1 MTLKSILIKHLLLA
15 FLLIP
20 VELLGQQSEFPYSL
34 KKSDFIISGVGLSTK
49 LYANYREN
57 NQELMSYEELISLD
71 KSDINCFDRGT
82 VYNWN
87 PDLNDISEWTRAAVI
102 VPPVILLLNE
112 GLKKEWGNAAT
123 YGTMYLEVALLTIGI
138 TDLTKS
144 LALRKRPYLY
154 NPDLSLADK
163 EDMIENNVY
172 DSFFSG
178 HTSSAFAAAVFFSKT
193 YSDIYGNTTLSKV
206 IWGTSLAL
214 ASTTGYLRY
223 QSGQHYPTD
232 ILAGALV
239 GSAIGY
245 LVPVL
250 HKNISKT
257 KSLSYQITGHS
268 LSLTYTF

>member
-1 MTLKSILIKHLLLA
+1 LLLFFFLIPSIL
-15 FLLIP
+15 F
-20 VELLGQQSEFPYSL
+20 GQQNDFPYSL
-34 KKSDFIISGVGLSTK
+34 KKSDFIIGGVALSTK
-49 LYANYREN
+49 LLANYQEN
-57 NQELMSYEELISLD
+57 KQDLMSYEELVSLD
-71 KSDINCFDRGT
+71 KSEINGFDRGA

-87 PDLNDISEWTRAAVI
+87 PDLNDLSEWTRAAVI

-112 GLKKEWGNAAT
+112 GFKNEWGNAAT
-123 YGTMYLEVALLTIGI
+123 YGTMYMEVALLTIGI

-144 LALRKRPYLY
+144 LAQRKRPYLY
-154 NPDLSLADK
+154 NPDISLADK
-163 EDMIENNVY
+163 QKMIENNVY

-193 YSDIYGNTTLSKV
+193 YSDIYRNTTLSKV

-245 LVPVL
+245 LIPVL
-250 HKNISKT
+250 HKNVSKT
-257 KSLSYQITGHS
+257 KNLSYQITGHS
-268 LSLTYTF
+268 LSLSYIF